1 MWCLSLPASRY
12 VRLSLSLDYHRLTN
26 LIQVRFVFE
35 TFRRLHPGLP
45 LLHLHGKQKQTTRLT
60 TFERFS
66 SSKSALL
73 ICTDVAARGL
83 DFPAVDWVIQ
93 LDCPD
98 DVDTYIHRVGRT
110 ARYQSEGKALLF
122 LCPSEE
128 QGMTQ
133 RWAEK
138 GLVDDV
144 GPKKIKIKN
153 SKMGDLKQQMQN
165 FAFREPEIKYLGQRV
180 RPALFLLVWP
190 MRLFGLPLTIH

>member
-1 MWCLSLPASRY
+1 MGIRQESFENEGCCIRY
-12 VRLSLSLDYHRLTN
+12 FRKTGQSSYLRQECQADKK
-26 LIQVRFVFE
+26 VRFVYE

-60 TFERFS
+60 TFDRFS
-66 SSKSALL
+66 SSKSSLL

-93 LDCPD
+93 LDAPE

-128 QGMTQ
+128 KGMVQ
-133 RWAEK
+133 RWGEK
-138 GLVDDV
+138 SIEV
-144 GPKKIKIKN
+144 KKIKIKS

-180 RPALFLLVWP
+180 SPHPFFP
-190 MRLFGLPLTIH
+190 I

>member
-1 MWCLSLPASRY
+1 MLFSSLQGNRSVIFSFDIPYRAEK
-12 VRLSLSLDYHRLTN
+12 
-26 LIQVRFVFE
+26 QVRFVYE

-60 TFERFS
+60 TFDRFS
-66 SSKSALL
+66 TSKSSLL

-93 LDCPD
+93 LDAPE

-128 QGMTQ
+128 KGMVS
-133 RWAEK
+133 RWGEK
-138 GLVDDV
+138 SIEV
-144 GPKKIKIKN
+144 KKIKIKN

-180 RPALFLLVWP
+180 SLLSSSPSLVCQLDQADD
-190 MRLFGLPLTIH
+190 RHSYHI

>member
-1 MWCLSLPASRY
+1 VY
-12 VRLSLSLDYHRLTN
+12 
-26 LIQVRFVFE
+26 E

-60 TFERFS
+60 TFDRFS
-66 SSKSALL
+66 TSKSSLL

-93 LDCPD
+93 LDAPE

-128 QGMTQ
+128 KGMVQ
-133 RWAEK
+133 RWGEK
-138 GLVDDV
+138 SIEV
-144 GPKKIKIKN
+144 KKIKIKS

-180 RPALFLLVWP
+180 SLY
-190 MRLFGLPLTIH
+190 LPSPILRERANIRHSYHT

>member
-1 MWCLSLPASRY
+1 MGFRQESFENEGCRIRDFWKTGQSIFNQDEY
-12 VRLSLSLDYHRLTN
+12 VAD
-26 LIQVRFVFE
+26 IKVRFVYE

-60 TFERFS
+60 TFDRFS
-66 SSKSALL
+66 TSKSSLL

-93 LDCPD
+93 LDAPE

-128 QGMTQ
+128 KGMVQ
-133 RWAEK
+133 RWGEK
-138 GLVDDV
+138 SIEV
-144 GPKKIKIKN
+144 KKIKIKN

-180 RPALFLLVWP
+180 SLCLLFL
-190 MRLFGLPLTIH
+190 M

>member
-1 MWCLSLPASRY
+1 MGIRQESSQDEGSRFRHFRQAGQSFFSDLYNGY
-12 VRLSLSLDYHRLTN
+12 V
-26 LIQVRFVFE
+26 LIQKVRHIFE

-45 LLHLHGKQKQTTRLT
+45 LLHLHGKQKQTTRLN
-60 TFERFS
+60 TFDKFS
-66 SSKSALL
+66 TSKSALL

-128 QGMTQ
+128 KGISQ
-133 RWAEK
+133 RWGEK
-138 GLVDDV
+138 GIEV
-144 GPKKIKIKN
+144 KKIKIKN

-180 RPALFLLVWP
+180 
-190 MRLFGLPLTIH
+190 GLIRSISLT

>member
-1 MWCLSLPASRY
+1 LS
-12 VRLSLSLDYHRLTN
+12 
-26 LIQVRFVFE
+26 
-35 TFRRLHPGLP
+35 TFD
-45 LLHLHGKQKQTTRLT
+45 K
-60 TFERFS
+60 FS

-83 DFPAVDWVIQ
+83 DFPSVDWVVQ

-110 ARYQSEGKALLF
+110 ARYQAEGKALLF

-128 QGMTQ
+128 VGMLN
-133 RWAEK
+133 RWSGK
-138 GLVDDV
+138 GIEV
-144 GPKKIKIKN
+144 KKIKVKE

-180 RPALFLLVWP
+180 SDV
-190 MRLFGLPLTIH
+190 